1 MGQGPAR
8 QNLQGGYELA
18 ASSEKRA
25 LITGVTGQ
33 DGSYLA
39 RLLLGK
45 GYRVFGAVR
54 RASTS
59 NLARLEELEIAKDV
73 ELVDFDLLE
82 VSNIVRVVA
91 QVRPDEIYNLAAQQP
106 QSPAPRQFPTLR
118 CSRRLSPSHEDPEAV
133 YTGNCDGLG
142 VARLLEAIR
151 TLNPKIRFYQ
161 ASSSEMFGKPS
172 EMPQTEVTPFRPC
185 GPYAVAKLYG
195 HWMTVSYRESYEI
208 HASSGILF
216 NHESPL
222 RGQEFVTRKI
232 TVSLAKIKH
241 GELEVLSLGNLDA
254 QRDWGFAGDYVEGM
268 WLMLQQST
276 GDDYVLATGEMHT
289 VRDFVSTSATMLG
302 FDIVFEGVGSSER
315 GIDRRTGRTLIQVD
329 PKFYRPADLN
339 QLCGNPLKAEQA
351 MGWTRRTTFPQLVA
365 LMVEADD
372 RRVSNKRLTF

>member
-1 MGQGPAR
+1 
-8 QNLQGGYELA
+8 
-18 ASSEKRA
+18 
-25 LITGVTGQ
+25 
-33 DGSYLA
+33 
-39 RLLLGK
+39 
-45 GYRVFGAVR
+45 
-54 RASTS
+54 
-59 NLARLEELEIAKDV
+59 
-73 ELVDFDLLE
+73 
-82 VSNIVRVVA
+82 
-91 QVRPDEIYNLAAQQP
+91 
-106 QSPAPRQFPTLR
+106 
-118 CSRRLSPSHEDPEAV
+118 
-133 YTGNCDGLG
+133 
-142 VARLLEAIR
+142 
-151 TLNPKIRFYQ
+151 
-161 ASSSEMFGKPS
+161 
-172 EMPQTEVTPFRPC
+172 
-185 GPYAVAKLYG
+185 
-195 HWMTVSYRESYEI
+195 MTVSYRESYEI

-372 RRVSNKRLTF
+372 RRVSNKWLTF

>member
-1 MGQGPAR
+1 
-8 QNLQGGYELA
+8 
-18 ASSEKRA
+18 
-25 LITGVTGQ
+25 
-33 DGSYLA
+33 
-39 RLLLGK
+39 
-45 GYRVFGAVR
+45 
-54 RASTS
+54 
-59 NLARLEELEIAKDV
+59 
-73 ELVDFDLLE
+73 
-82 VSNIVRVVA
+82 
-91 QVRPDEIYNLAAQQP
+91 
-106 QSPAPRQFPTLR
+106 
-118 CSRRLSPSHEDPEAV
+118 
-133 YTGNCDGLG
+133 
-142 VARLLEAIR
+142 
-151 TLNPKIRFYQ
+151 
-161 ASSSEMFGKPS
+161 MFGKPS

-351 MGWTRRTTFPQLVA
+351 MGWTRRTTFTQLVA

>member
-1 MGQGPAR
+1 
-8 QNLQGGYELA
+8 LA

-82 VSNIVRVVA
+82 FSSIVRVVE

-118 CSRRLSPSHEDPEAV
+118 CSRRLSPPHEDPEAV

-172 EMPQTEVTPFRPC
+172 EMPQTEVTPFRPF

-195 HWMTVSYRESYEI
+195 HWMIVSYRESYEI

-232 TVSLAKIKH
+232 TLSLARIKH
-241 GELEVLSLGNLDA
+241 GDLEVLSLGNLDA

-268 WLMLQQST
+268 WLMLQQPA

-289 VRDFVSTSATMLG
+289 VRNFVSTSATMLG
-302 FDIVFEGVGSSER
+302 FDIVFEGAGSNER
-315 GIDRRTGRTLIQVD
+315 GIDRRTGRTLVQVN

-339 QLCGNPLKAEQA
+339 QLCGNPVKAEQTL
-351 MGWTRRTTFPQLVA
+351 GWKRRTAFLQLVA
-365 LMVEADD
+365 LMVEADE
-372 RRVSNKRLTF
+372 RRVRDKRVTF

>member
-1 MGQGPAR
+1 MI
-8 QNLQGGYELA
+8 
-18 ASSEKRA
+18 ASSKRA
-25 LITGVTGQ
+25 LVTGITGQ

-39 RLLLGK
+39 QLLLGK

-54 RASTS
+54 RTSRS
-59 NLARLEELEIAKDV
+59 NLARLEELGIARDV
-73 ELVDFDLLE
+73 ELIEFDLLE
-82 VSNIVRVVA
+82 FSNILRLVE
-91 QVRPDEIYNLAAQQP
+91 QILPDEIYNLAAQQP
-106 QSPAPRQFPTLR
+106 QSPSPWPFRASNRRDLPLLR
-118 CSRRLSPSHEDPEAV
+118 DDPEPLH
-133 YTGNCDGLG
+133 TGNCDGLG

-151 TLNPKIRFYQ
+151 TVNPKIRFYQ
-161 ASSSEMFGKPS
+161 ASSSEMFGKTS
-172 EMPQTEVTPFRPC
+172 QAPQSEVTPFEPR
-185 GPYAVAKLYG
+185 GAYAVAKLYG
-195 HWMTVSYRESYEI
+195 HWMTVSYRESYGI
-208 HASSGILF
+208 HATSGILF

-232 TVSLAKIKH
+232 TASLAKIKH
-241 GELEVLSLGNLDA
+241 GELEILSLGNLDA

-268 WLMLQQST
+268 WLMLQQSA
-276 GDDYVLATGEMHT
+276 GDDYVLATGETHT

-302 FDIVFEGVGSSER
+302 FDIVFEGAGSNER

-351 MGWTRRTTFPQLVA
+351 MGWTRRTTFRQLVA